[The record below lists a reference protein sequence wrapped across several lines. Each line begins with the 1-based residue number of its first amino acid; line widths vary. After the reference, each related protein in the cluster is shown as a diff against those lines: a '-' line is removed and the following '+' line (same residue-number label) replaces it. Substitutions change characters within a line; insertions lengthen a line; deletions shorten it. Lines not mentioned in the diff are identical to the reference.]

1 MNILYHNRH
10 RLERLLENE
19 MGARYVDMDTIQEK
33 VIFFLYTPI

>member
-19 MGARYVDMDTIQEK
+19 MGARYVDMDTILRESD
-33 VIFFLYTPI
+33 FLLYTPI